1 MGLTITNLSKSFGKK
16 EIFNSFSQVFSD
28 TGIYSISG
36 DSGVGKTTLLR
47 MIAGLER
54 DHSGEILGGGFDNV
68 AFAFQEYR
76 LFPTLNAIENVIIPN
91 GNMNDEALKNT
102 AEEMLLALD
111 FKERDFLS
119 DTSELSGG
127 MKQRISL
134 ARALISNKPII
145 LLDEPTKELDLGIR
159 KKLYDIIKAKSKSK
173 LIILVSHNRED
184 IEALDSVDIK
194 I

>member
-16 EIFNSFSQVFSD
+16 EIFNSFSQNFSD

-76 LFPTLNAIENVIIPN
+76 LFPTLSAIENVIIPN

-145 LLDEPTKELDLGIR
+145 LLDEPTKELDSGIR
-159 KKLYDIIKAKSKSK
+159 KKLYDIIKTKSKSK

>member
-16 EIFNSFSQVFSD
+16 EIFNSFSQDFSD

-145 LLDEPTKELDLGIR
+145 LLDEPTKELDSGIR

>member
-145 LLDEPTKELDLGIR
+145 LLDEPTKELDSGIR